1 MSSVQ
6 KTLSA
11 SPLCDRS
18 GSTSCS
24 GPMRAPESGDFG
36 TTQIISAQD
45 LAREAELLEKKLQ
58 TLRLAQGR
66 IARDTERLAT
76 AIRSLRAVAVHS

>member
-1 MSSVQ
+1 MATVNVP
-6 KTLSA
+6 KTPQHTRAQVVDPLRWDDGIVSA
-11 SPLCDRS
+11 Q
-18 GSTSCS
+18 
-24 GPMRAPESGDFG
+24 ESGDFG
-36 TTQIISAQD
+36 TAQD

-76 AIRSLRAVAVHS
+76 AIRSLRTVAVRS